1 MAKRVFVKGEPLG
14 TFGTKFIEE
23 LPQKAVGSKNK
34 KQRMCIC
41 ECGICH
47 NQYITQLRMDK
58 RDWYCKDCSAKIL
71 KEKRTKKHYVEGQ
84 ILNNNTKSILVKLT
98 TRYRSYQ
105 YGIVK
110 CGVCGQEYETKL
122 GTVEKGSVCKQCHMN
137 KMHNA
142 NKKYHPG
149 GIVTSAYGIDYL
161 FEKETE
167 PVTYRTRVSRYGYFI
182 QLDKDGQ
189 KIGEPFYAQLGHII
203 SGSCNGND
211 GMSSG
216 ERAFAN
222 VLDILGITY
231 TREYVFDDLLSKKGH
246 PLRFDFMIPFEKNK
260 KLLVELDGEQ
270 HYHPM
275 DYYNGE
281 EGYQTLHSHD
291 IAKNTYVLQ
300 HEELVLVRIPYYDYK
315 KIDIE
320 YVKSILAK
328 YINIKFER
336 GVEK

>member
-58 RDWYCKDCSAKIL
+58 RDWYCKECSAKIL
-71 KEKRTKKHYVEGQ
+71 KKKRTKKHYVEGQ
-84 ILNNNTKSILVKLT
+84 ILNNDTKSILVKLT
-98 TRYRSYQ
+98 TRYRSDQ

-110 CGVCGQEYETKL
+110 CGACGQEYETKL
-122 GTVEKGSVCKQCHMN
+122 STVEKGSVCKQCHMN

-315 KIDIE
+315 KIDAE
-320 YVKSILAK
+320 CVKSILTK
-328 YINIKFER
+328 YTNIKFER

>member
-1 MAKRVFVKGEPLG
+1 M
-14 TFGTKFIEE
+14 
-23 LPQKAVGSKNK
+23 
-34 KQRMCIC
+34 
-41 ECGICH
+41 
-47 NQYITQLRMDK
+47 
-58 RDWYCKDCSAKIL
+58 
-71 KEKRTKKHYVEGQ
+71 
-84 ILNNNTKSILVKLT
+84 
-98 TRYRSYQ
+98 
-105 YGIVK
+105 
-110 CGVCGQEYETKL
+110 
-122 GTVEKGSVCKQCHMN
+122 
-137 KMHNA
+137 
-142 NKKYHPG
+142 
-149 GIVTSAYGIDYL
+149 
-161 FEKETE
+161 
-167 PVTYRTRVSRYGYFI
+167 
-182 QLDKDGQ
+182 
-189 KIGEPFYAQLGHII
+189 GHII

-231 TREYVFDDLLSKKGH
+231 TREYIFDDLLSKKGY

-315 KIDIE
+315 KIDTE
-320 YVKSILAK
+320 YVKNILTK

>member
-14 TFGTKFIEE
+14 TFGTKFVEE
-23 LPQKAVGSKNK
+23 LPQETVGK
-34 KQRMCIC
+34 KKRRMCIC

-47 NQYITQLRMDK
+47 NLYTTQLRMDK
-58 RDWYCKDCSAKIL
+58 KNWCCTGCSVKIL

-84 ILNNNTKSILVKLT
+84 ILNNDTKSTLVKLT
-98 TRYRSYQ
+98 TRHHSDQ
-105 YGIVK
+105 YVVVK
-110 CGVCGQEYETKL
+110 CGMCDKEYETKL
-122 GTVEKGSVCKQCHMN
+122 SIVENGAVCKQCHMN

-142 NKKYHPG
+142 SKRYYPG
-149 GIVTSAYGIDYL
+149 DVITSVYGIDYL

-167 PVTYRTRVSRYGYFI
+167 PAIYKSRVSRYGYFI
-182 QLDKDGQ
+182 QSDKDGK

-231 TREYVFDDLLSKKGH
+231 TREYIFHDLLSKKGY

-270 HYHPM
+270 HYHPI

-291 IAKNTYVLQ
+291 IAKNTYMLQ

-315 KIDIE
+315 NIDTK
-320 YVKSILAK
+320 YVKSILTK

>member
-1 MAKRVFVKGEPLG
+1 MAKRVFVKGELLG
-14 TFGTKFIEE
+14 TFGTKFVEE
-23 LPQKAVGSKNK
+23 LPQETVGK
-34 KQRMCIC
+34 KKRRMCIC

-47 NQYITQLRMDK
+47 NLYTTQLRMDK
-58 RDWYCKDCSAKIL
+58 KDWYCTDCSVKNL

-84 ILNNNTKSILVKLT
+84 ILNNDTKSTLVKLT
-98 TRYRSYQ
+98 TSHHSDQ

-110 CGVCGQEYETKL
+110 CGMCGKEYETKL
-122 GTVEKGSVCKQCHMN
+122 SIVENGAVCKQCHMN

-142 NKKYHPG
+142 SKRYYPG
-149 GIVTSAYGIDYL
+149 DVITSVYGIDYL

-167 PVTYRTRVSRYGYFI
+167 PVIYKSRVSRYGYFI
-182 QLDKDGQ
+182 QLDKDGK

-231 TREYVFDDLLSKKGH
+231 TREYIFDDLLSKKGY

-260 KLLVELDGEQ
+260 KLLAELDGEQ

-315 KIDIE
+315 KIDTE
-320 YVKSILAK
+320 YVKNILTK

>member
-1 MAKRVFVKGEPLG
+1 MAKRVFVKGELLG
-14 TFGTKFIEE
+14 TFGTKFVEE
-23 LPQKAVGSKNK
+23 LSQETVGK
-34 KQRMCIC
+34 KKRRMCIC

-47 NQYITQLRMDK
+47 NLYTTQLRMDK
-58 RDWYCKDCSAKIL
+58 KDWHCTDCSVKIL

-84 ILNNNTKSILVKLT
+84 ILNNDTKSTLLKLT
-98 TRYRSYQ
+98 TRHHSDQ

-110 CGVCGQEYETKL
+110 CGMCGKEYETKL
-122 GTVEKGSVCKQCHMN
+122 SIVENGAVCKQCHMN

-142 NKKYHPG
+142 SRRYYPG
-149 GIVTSAYGIDYL
+149 DVITSVYGIDYL

-167 PVTYRTRVSRYGYFI
+167 PVIYKSRVSRYGYFI
-182 QLDKDGQ
+182 QLDKDGK

-231 TREYVFDDLLSKKGH
+231 TREYIFDDLLSKKGY

-260 KLLVELDGEQ
+260 KVI
-270 HYHPM
+270 
-275 DYYNGE
+275 
-281 EGYQTLHSHD
+281 SR
-291 IAKNTYVLQ
+291 A
-300 HEELVLVRIPYYDYK
+300 
-315 KIDIE
+315 
-320 YVKSILAK
+320 
-328 YINIKFER
+328 
-336 GVEK
+336 